1 MSYKELKITKYND
14 YHGYNDEYI
23 KRLEGY
29 ATLKTNLK
37 PYLMHHK
44 ALSETNLPIFVVNLP
59 EISLLSEKIIENS
72 REIEKISSKLP
83 GVARHQ
89 F

>member
-37 PYLMHHK
+37 PYFN
-44 ALSETNLPIFVVNLP
+44 AS
-59 EISLLSEKIIENS
+59 
-72 REIEKISSKLP
+72 
-83 GVARHQ
+83 
-89 F
+89 